1 MTNYK
6 LNQSISSPARLNQEP
21 IRKEIDETILIE
33 GKISRVME
41 SWPLQL
47 MVETQ
52 NGCYAV
58 GLLSETK
65 VTRWGQIAD
74 AGLLSCGLQVKIQGQ
89 PSVIDKLAMTAQAIE
104 MIVSGKTV
112 TTFI

>member
-6 LNQSISSPARLNQEP
+6 QNQSVSPPDRLNQEP
-21 IRKEIDETILIE
+21 IRKETGEPIVIE
-33 GKISRVME
+33 GKIVRVME

-47 MVETQ
+47 MVDTQ

-58 GLLSETK
+58 GLLPDTK

-74 AGLLSCGLQVKIQGQ
+74 ANSLSSGLLVKIQGR
-89 PSVIDKLAMTAQAIE
+89 PSVTHKLAMTAQVIE
-104 MIVSGKTV
+104 IIPSGKDDAR
-112 TTFI
+112 